1 MSSGLSTWTLIR
13 ALERSH
19 SMMRLYEDLHGTRQG
34 IAVRKHPCAILWQRR
49 RRQHD
54 RFLNELERR
63 FRKEHDGRS

>member
-1 MSSGLSTWTLIR
+1 MSGLSTWTLIR

-19 SMMRLYEDLHGTRQG
+19 SMMRLYEDLHGTTHG
-34 IAVRKHPCAILWQRR
+34 IAVRKHPYAILWQRR

-63 FRKEHDGRS
+63 FKRTEEVTP